1 MVFHAD
7 CVDGGERKG
16 GNNDNDNDNDND
28 NGSGTIQ
35 IIPLRLSADIRPN
48 DELDTLILR
57 SLEQRQE
64 QIFDNDVLVVAH
76 KIVSKAEGRVI
87 NLEHI
92 KPSAESLKIAAEDDK
107 DPRII
112 ELILDESK
120 DMIRHSNGV
129 IIVETRHGF
138 ICANAG
144 VDQSNVEDSINHAVL
159 LPVDADASANKIRES
174 LREKTGGKDFAVIIT
189 DTFGRPFREGQTNV
203 AIGIAGIEPIKSYV
217 GSADM
222 YGKKLRVTEIA
233 VVDEIASAAELAMG
247 KLERVPVVI
256 IRGYKYQ
263 KPEKECSAVSKL
275 IRPKEKDLFR

>member
-1 MVFHAD
+1 MIFHAD

-16 GNNDNDNDNDND
+16 GNNDNGND
-28 NGSGTIQ
+28 TIQ

-48 DELDTLILR
+48 DELDALILR

-76 KIVSKAEGRVI
+76 KIVSKAEGRVV

-92 KPSAESLKIAAEDDK
+92 KPSVESLKIAEEDGK
-107 DPRII
+107 DPRIM

-120 DMIRHSNGV
+120 EMIRHSNGV

-144 VDQSNVEDSINHAVL
+144 VDQSNVEDSVNHAVL

-174 LREKTGGKDFAVIIT
+174 LREKTAGKDFAVIIT
-189 DTFGRPFREGQTNV
+189 DTFGRPFREGQTNI

-233 VVDEIASAAELAMG
+233 VVDEIASAAELVMG

-263 KPEKECSAVSKL
+263 KPEKESSTVSKL

>member
-1 MVFHAD
+1 MIFHAD

-16 GNNDNDNDNDND
+16 GNNDNGND
-28 NGSGTIQ
+28 TIQ

-48 DELDTLILR
+48 DELDALILR

-76 KIVSKAEGRVI
+76 KIVSKAEGRVV

-92 KPSAESLKIAAEDDK
+92 KPSVEALKIAEEDGK
-107 DPRII
+107 DPRIM

-120 DMIRHSNGV
+120 EMIRHSNGV

-144 VDQSNVEDSINHAVL
+144 VDQSNVEDSVNHAVL

-174 LREKTGGKDFAVIIT
+174 LREKTAGKDFAVIIT

-233 VVDEIASAAELAMG
+233 VVDEIASAAELVMG

-263 KPEKECSAVSKL
+263 KPEKESNTVSKL

>member
-1 MVFHAD
+1 MIFHANF
-7 CVDGGERKG
+7 VDGRERNG
-16 GNNDNDNDNDND
+16 GNNDNGND
-28 NGSGTIQ
+28 TIQ

-48 DELDTLILR
+48 DELDALILG

-76 KIVSKAEGRVI
+76 KIVSKAEGRVV
-87 NLEHI
+87 NLDPI
-92 KPSAESLKIAAEDDK
+92 KPSAESLKIAEEDRK
-107 DPRII
+107 DPRIV
-112 ELILDESK
+112 ELILRESK
-120 DMIRHSNGV
+120 DMIRRSNGV

-189 DTFGRPFREGQTNV
+189 DTFGRPFREGQTNI

-263 KPEKECSAVSKL
+263 KPEKESSTVSKL